1 MEEYNKNQRYRNDN
15 RSSSDDRNSDNRWDR
30 TYNRSDDWGGYNNE
44 NRDVYSSDRERDYWN
59 EGNQMNRNY
68 YTNRD
73 NYNSDYNRNSNSDYN
88 NRRNNFRD
96 NDYNSGNDYMRN
108 DRNRDY
114 NNRYRN
120 DNSERYRNEGWR
132 DNYRNED
139 RNWWDKTKDEVGSW
153 FGDDDAKR
161 RRRIDEINDG
171 QHRGKGPKNYTR
183 SQERIKED
191 VSDKLSDDS
200 FLDASEIEV
209 EVNGN
214 EVTLSGSVDSR
225 YSKHRAEDIA
235 EDVTGVNYVQNNL
248 RVNENTQYMNTNSAE
263 TNTNRRT
270 TTGSTYNTTKNRK
283 EHVTL

>member
-1 MEEYNKNQRYRNDN
+1 
-15 RSSSDDRNSDNRWDR
+15 
-30 TYNRSDDWGGYNNE
+30 
-44 NRDVYSSDRERDYWN
+44 
-59 EGNQMNRNY
+59 
-68 YTNRD
+68 
-73 NYNSDYNRNSNSDYN
+73 
-88 NRRNNFRD
+88 
-96 NDYNSGNDYMRN
+96 
-108 DRNRDY
+108 
-114 NNRYRN
+114 
-120 DNSERYRNEGWR
+120 R

-139 RNWWDKTKDEVGSW
+139 RDWWDRTKDEVASW
-153 FGDDDAKR
+153 FGDDDAQR
-161 RRRIDEINDG
+161 RRDLDEREQG
-171 QHRGKGPKNYTR
+171 KYRGKGPKNYTR

-248 RVNENTQYMNTNSAE
+248 RVNENTQYMNTNTAE

-283 EHVTL
+283 EHV